1 MPRIRRERIPE
12 ALMAHLVRRVRE
24 REISTAQLGLLA
36 RWLDA
41 DPEVP
46 EGEWFKRFP
55 EMIVC
60 GEGSLVRHSC
70 GPGRLRLARK
80 FYNFVFGWQ
89 TKSASLIS
97 KTSSSAPPATSNI
110 GFDSWRS
117 GALFV
122 CHYIA

>member
-12 ALMAHLVRRVRE
+12 ALMAHLVRRIRQ
-24 REISTAQLGLLA
+24 RQISTAQLGLFA

-60 GEGSLVRHSC
+60 GEGSLVKTF
-70 GPGRLRLARK
+70 LRA
-80 FYNFVFGWQ
+80 GQ
-89 TKSASLIS
+89 
-97 KTSSSAPPATSNI
+97 AP
-110 GFDSWRS
+110 S
-117 GALFV
+117 GKEVL
-122 CHYIA
+122 

>member
-12 ALMAHLVRRVRE
+12 ALVAHLVRRIRQ
-24 REISTAQLGLLA
+24 REISTAQLGLFA

-60 GEGSLVRHSC
+60 GEVRWLRHFC

-80 FYNFVFGWQ
+80 FYNLVFGWQ
-89 TKSASLIS
+89 AKSASLIY
-97 KTSSSAPPATSNI
+97 KTCSSTPPAAPSA
-110 GFDSWRS
+110 GFDYWRRKS
-117 GALFV
+117 SRM
-122 CHYIA
+122 